1 MRAVL
6 FILILVV
13 VALLIAVATGFLDIS
28 QIRGATAPQISTTG
42 NGVTAKGGQAPAFD
56 VQTGSVSLGTQ
67 QKTVAVPALR
77 VNPPAA
83 TNQQDENVTANAT
96 GNSS

>member
-28 QIRGATAPQISTTG
+28 QTRGARAPQISTTG
-42 NGVTAKGGQAPAFD
+42 NGVTARGGQAPAFD
-56 VQTGSVSLGTQ
+56 VETGSVSLGTQ
-67 QKTVAVPALR
+67 RKNVAVPAVR

-83 TNQQDENVTANAT
+83 ANQQDQNVAANAT
-96 GNSS
+96 GNSG